1 MAGCQLFHLG
11 QMQVASFPGLW
22 CYLERNSGSLFG
34 LRGSA
39 IPTPLSDFTL
49 MLCSPLISRHRDLPF
64 DLQVRQALSCLG
76 DFAPVPSAKC
86 SEPGCLPDRQ
96 VSVPN
101 HLFLDQTGKQPS
113 PPPHHFFYCL
123 PSFFCF
129 YCCCCFQFFYLIL
142 VTQGLCGIWAFS
154 CGAGLQSSQARES
167 Q

>member
-11 QMQVASFPGLW
+11 QMLMASFPGLW

-49 MLCSPLISRHRDLPF
+49 ILCSPLISRHRDLPF

-76 DFAPVPSAKC
+76 DFASVPSAKC

-101 HLFLDQTGKQPS
+101 HLFPDQTGKTALSTS
-113 PPPHHFFYCL
+113 PLFL
-123 PSFFCF
+123 LLSSFLLFLLLLLLSVLLF
-129 YCCCCFQFFYLIL
+129 NFGDPGSLWHPGFL
-142 VTQGLCGIWAFS
+142 
-154 CGAGLQSSQARES
+154 CGAGLQSGQAWEL